1 MQSETIAVTLE
12 GITQRFG
19 RLDQPRCDWDRRH
32 ALVAE
37 GGFGFLGP
45 TASADPGAAVTREG
59 LEAALRTVD
68 PIKKYRPVA
77 AEPCVL
83 RCPLAG
89 A

>member
-1 MQSETIAVTLE
+1 
-12 GITQRFG
+12 
-19 RLDQPRCDWDRRH
+19 
-32 ALVAE
+32 VAE